1 MYIKSSY
8 AKDAQGIPPRSVIE
22 HFRRKYDYDVDDYY
36 GYMFHIP
43 PTLLNKEI
51 EYAESKGF
59 HLYGDPDNDD
69 WYYLMKVDSS
79 NNVYASSIRMPY
91 DITELVDKLGYSSAV
106 EIQDNQIFGD
116 YTTLEQ
122 LSTELEDYDVF
133 VDVIE

>member
-8 AKDAQGIPPRSVIE
+8 SKDAQGIPPKSVID
-22 HFRRKYDYDVDDYY
+22 HFTRKYDYDVDDY

-59 HLYGDPDNDD
+59 QMYDDPDNDD

-91 DITELVDKLGYSSAV
+91 DITELVDKLGYSGAV
-106 EIQDNQIFGD
+106 EIQNNQIFGD

-133 VDVIE
+133 VDVIG